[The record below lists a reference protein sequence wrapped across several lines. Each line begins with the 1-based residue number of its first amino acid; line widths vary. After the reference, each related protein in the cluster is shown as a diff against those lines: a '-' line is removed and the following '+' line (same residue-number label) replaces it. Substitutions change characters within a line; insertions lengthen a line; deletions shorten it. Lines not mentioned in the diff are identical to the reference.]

1 MLSYEVVDGRPL
13 LQDALNVRRNCKPA
27 GELIPELLNGELKPM
42 LERADVILW
51 LRLVDAALD
60 QCHIETVAE
69 PARASL
75 QTLEVFVDL
84 AGNVIGGFLLLLW
97 GHAEAD

>member
-1 MLSYEVVDGRPL
+1 MSYEVVDGRPL

-75 QTLEVFVDL
+75 QSLEYVADL
-84 AGNVIGGFLLLLW
+84 TSIVTVRLW
-97 GHAEAD
+97 LRLCAQADDD